1 MSVSLFRKAA
11 VERLSSPEELDRVV
25 TISVGG
31 GWAALLGI
39 LLFCAGA
46 SVWAVTARLPTTATG
61 SGMVLS
67 TGGVLN
73 VVSRG
78 AGVVQ
83 TVDVRVGQHVAANEV
98 VATIAQPTLAERA
111 RGIRQELDD
120 VRGKY
125 QQDLKLKEEESRIRL
140 DALAR
145 QRANLERSI
154 SELTDQARLAAERIP
169 AMEQLFAQ
177 GLVIRQQ
184 VLDARQA
191 LITLNAAAADRAAQ
205 LKQLDAQVFEVQ
217 TQIPVMNAS
226 MQLDIARRARQIAE
240 AESDLRLQERVTA
253 PYAGV
258 VVELKV
264 VPGGTVAASTP
275 VVSIQPDSDAIEVLA
290 YVSAFQAK
298 DVRAGMETRIFPS
311 TVKREEYGFMRG
323 RVAFVAEYPATAAA
337 VMRNIQNEQLVQTL
351 TGLGPITEVRIA
363 LERDATTVSGFR
375 WSSPGGPPI
384 RISEGTIAI
393 AEIVTQT
400 RAPIT
405 LVVPIL
411 RKTLGL

>member
-1 MSVSLFRKAA
+1 
-11 VERLSSPEELDRVV
+11 
-25 TISVGG
+25 
-31 GWAALLGI
+31 
-39 LLFCAGA
+39 
-46 SVWAVTARLPTTATG
+46 
-61 SGMVLS
+61 
-67 TGGVLN
+67 
-73 VVSRG
+73 
-78 AGVVQ
+78 
-83 TVDVRVGQHVAANEV
+83 
-98 VATIAQPTLAERA
+98 
-111 RGIRQELDD
+111 LDD
-120 VRGKY
+120 VRSKY

-154 SELTDQARLAAERIP
+154 GELTDQARLAAERIP
-169 AMEQLFAQ
+169 AMEQLYAQ

-184 VLDARQA
+184 VLDVRQA
-191 LITLNAAAADRAAQ
+191 VITLNAAAADRAAQ

-226 MQLDIARRARQIAE
+226 MRLDIARRARQIAE

-323 RVAFVAEYPATAAA
+323 RVVFVAEYPATAAA

-351 TGLGPITEVRIA
+351 TGLGPISEVRVA

-375 WSSPGGPPI
+375 WSSPDGPPI
-384 RISEGTIAI
+384 RISEGTIVT